1 MKTSEFQ
8 NLQLVKIDLHWLSL
22 LLRDLVLELLRII
35 GLSSS
40 NYKRLENKYSMYL
53 QSLTTNQNQY
63 LINKR

>member
-8 NLQLVKIDLHWLSL
+8 NLQLVKIDLQRPMLLSKHFVLGL
-22 LLRDLVLELLRII
+22 LHII

-40 NYKRLENKYSMYL
+40 NNNGSRMESFFHFRM
-53 QSLTTNQNQY
+53 QSTNLNQF